1 MELVWLVWG
10 FHAVI
15 AAGLAREERQGD
27 PGLRHEPGMGWS
39 DAFLSPYVL
48 VVCTALSLYFLF
60 SPAFLPVVIREDA
73 DLRPSGLPARLRYLV
88 RELVLVGAMVALA
101 ALAAGYPPGAAFEEF
116 ITAYQAWVFLGVLVT
131 YCLFSPW
138 LLSSGWGSEGDDE
151 DD

>member
-1 MELVWLVWG
+1 
-10 FHAVI
+10 
-15 AAGLAREERQGD
+15 
-27 PGLRHEPGMGWS
+27 MGWS
-39 DAFLSPYVL
+39 DVFLSPYVL

-73 DLRPSGLPARLRYLV
+73 GLRPSGLPARLRYLV

-101 ALAAGYPPGAAFEEF
+101 ALAAGYPPGAAFGEF
-116 ITAYQAWVFLGVLVT
+116 LTAPLAWIFPGLLVA

-138 LLSSGWGSEGDDE
+138 LLSLGWGSSEDDE